1 MLNSRQKRQLKSIA
15 MTRNAIFQVGK
26 DGVKPTQAKSISDSL
41 EAHELVKITV
51 LKSCGEELRAVAL
64 DLASA
69 TKADIV
75 QIIGR
80 VIVLYRPSKEPKII
94 LEK

>member
-15 MTRNAIFQVGK
+15 MTKNAIFQVGK
-26 DGVKPTQAKSISDSL
+26 DGVNLNQTKSISDAL
-41 EAHELVKITV
+41 EAHELVKVTV
-51 LKSCGEELRAVAL
+51 LKTCSDEIRAVAL
-64 DLASA
+64 DISSA

>member
-1 MLNSRQKRQLKSIA
+1 MLTSKQKRQLKSIA
-15 MTRNAIFQVGK
+15 MTKNAIFQVGK
-26 DGVKPTQAKSISDSL
+26 DGVSLNQTKSLSDAL

-51 LKSCGEELRAVAL
+51 LKTCKDEIRAVAL
-64 DLASA
+64 DLAAA
-69 TKADIV
+69 TKSDIV

-80 VIVLYRPSKEPKII
+80 VIVLYRASKEPKII

>member
-15 MTRNAIFQVGK
+15 MTKNSIFQVGK
-26 DGVKPTQAKSISDSL
+26 DGVKQNQTKSISDAL

-51 LKSCGEELRAVAL
+51 LKTCSDDIRAVAL
-64 DLASA
+64 DIASA

>member
-1 MLNSRQKRQLKSIA
+1 MLTSKQKRQLKSIA
-15 MTRNAIFQVGK
+15 MTQNSIFQVGK
-26 DGVKPTQAKSISDSL
+26 DGVNLNQTKSISDAL
-41 EAHELVKITV
+41 EAHELIKITV
-51 LKSCGEELRAVAL
+51 LKTCKDDIRAVAL
-64 DLASA
+64 DIASA

-80 VIVLYRPSKEPKII
+80 VIVIYRPSKEPKIR

>member
-15 MTRNAIFQVGK
+15 MTKNAIFQVGK
-26 DGVKPTQAKSISDSL
+26 DGVNQNQTKSISDAL

-51 LKSCGEELRAVAL
+51 LKTCSDDIRAVAL
-64 DLASA
+64 DIASA